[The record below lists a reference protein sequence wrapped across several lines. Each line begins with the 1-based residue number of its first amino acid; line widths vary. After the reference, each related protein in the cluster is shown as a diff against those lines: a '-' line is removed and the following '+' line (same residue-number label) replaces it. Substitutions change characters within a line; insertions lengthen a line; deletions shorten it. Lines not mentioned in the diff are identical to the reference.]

1 MLTSLSFWRQRFRLW
16 LRPAAHVHAA
26 HVGRARASRAGV
38 SGCGGWPLFISRATV
53 EAVCG
58 GSFCASGL
66 ARSLRRRGS
75 EPGVLVNDRRGSGKG
90 ATDPVSS
97 ARSAFAASACP
108 CACVLRVCVLSAIS
122 AARLWGRGVLRPLPP
137 GTLSTRTAQAPATAS
152 ICVASAPP
160 SCQSVCAMHACVAG
174 AATACRRCG
183 LPARAA
189 HCTI

>member
-1 MLTSLSFWRQRFRLW
+1 MCTPPTSAARARLAPEF
-16 LRPAAHVHAA
+16 PAA
-26 HVGRARASRAGV
+26 GDGPFSSRAQ
-38 SGCGGWPLFISRATV
+38 PSRPSA
-53 EAVCG
+53 AG
-58 GSFCASGL
+58 LSAQADWL
-66 ARSLRRRGS
+66 ARF
-75 EPGVLVNDRRGSGKG
+75 GVVALSQACSVNDRRGSGKG

-97 ARSAFAASACP
+97 ARAAFAESACP

-122 AARLWGRGVLRPLPP
+122 AARLWGRGVRLRPLPP

-189 HCTI
+189 HCTIYI